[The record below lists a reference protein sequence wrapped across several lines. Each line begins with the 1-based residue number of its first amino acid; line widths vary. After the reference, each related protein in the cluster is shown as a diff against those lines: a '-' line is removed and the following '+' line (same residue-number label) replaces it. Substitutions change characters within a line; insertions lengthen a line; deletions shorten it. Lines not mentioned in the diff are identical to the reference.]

1 MSVGAG
7 RDQSRATS
15 PATEIGRGG
24 EPRARRR
31 ARRPLVALA
40 LLLSVTTGLV
50 GGCTSTPGADPA
62 KPTAPTAPESSTPGA
77 GDPSETPGIDPAGAP
92 GQGGQTSTGVTM
104 AGRPSAAQLAAARR
118 EVARLPL
125 PKLAAQLVVP
135 RQVGSRAT
143 AAAALRTQGYGGYA
157 VFRGNLPAGAAAI
170 PAARADNA
178 AFSQAVT
185 ASGRSWPAFIS
196 IDQEGGPV
204 TRLDAPMTP
213 FPAVMALGAAGDPA
227 LARRVGAASG
237 AELRNLGY
245 TVVLAPDAD
254 VTIGAA
260 DPTIGIRSPGSD
272 PRAVARIATA
282 LAAGYVDAGIL
293 PTLKHFPGHGGVSAD
308 THVGT
313 VRQTATLAQLRSR
326 DLVPFAEA
334 ARAGVPAIMTAHIVL
349 SAVDPSRPATVSAPV
364 LTGLLRK
371 DLRFDGL
378 VVTDALEMAAVAS
391 RYPSGQ
397 VAVAAVQAG
406 ADVLLM
412 PADPKAAVNALVQ
425 AVQRKTLTRARL
437 EQSAA
442 RMVATLRAQSAK
454 APAKAPGSHTAVSQ
468 AVANASITRLGGE
481 CTARLVGR
489 SIAISGGSA
498 ADRTALTKAAR
509 AAGLGTG
516 SGTSVVLRAGSAY
529 RAAEGAG
536 PRSTGGA
543 ASGDVVVALDSPYT
557 LGTDRARVAKLATF
571 GRTPATYTALVDIM
585 LGRRAAAGRLPV
597 AVGSA
602 RVGSGCGR

>member
-1 MSVGAG
+1 MLTSKK
-7 RDQSRATS
+7 TS
-15 PATEIGRGG
+15 PTTAQVPG
-24 EPRARRR
+24 EPTASRRNRQRRR
-31 ARRPLVALA
+31 RPVAALA

-50 GGCTSTPGADPA
+50 AGCSTDPA
-62 KPTAPTAPESSTPGA
+62 GGSGSPSPSAPSASSGESST
-77 GDPSETPGIDPAGAP
+77 DPDGTGSDGTGS
-92 GQGGQTSTGVTM
+92 GQGGQTSTDAGATM
-104 AGRPSAAQLAAARR
+104 SGRPSAAHLAAARR
-118 EVARLPL
+118 GVAKLPL

-135 RQVGSRAT
+135 RQSGTRAE

-157 VFRGNLPAGAAAI
+157 VFRGNLPAGSAAV

-178 AFSQAVT
+178 AFTQAVT

-213 FPAVMALGAAGDPA
+213 FPAVMALGAADDPA
-227 LARRVGAASG
+227 LARRVGVASG
-237 AELRNLGY
+237 AELRSLGY

-272 PRAVARIATA
+272 PRTVARIATA
-282 LAAGYVDAGIL
+282 LAAGYTDAGIL
-293 PTLKHFPGHGGVSAD
+293 PTLKHFPGHGGVTAD

-313 VRQTATLAQLRSR
+313 VRQTASLAQLRQR
-326 DLVPFAEA
+326 DLLPVAEA

-349 SAVDPSRPATVSAPV
+349 TAVDAERPATVSPPV
-364 LTGLLRK
+364 LTGLLRQ
-371 DLRFDGL
+371 DLRYDGL

-412 PADPKAAVNALVQ
+412 PADPRAAVSALVQ
-425 AVQRKTLTRARL
+425 AVQRKTLSRARL
-437 EQSAA
+437 EESAA
-442 RMVATLRAQSAK
+442 RMVATLRAQS
-454 APAKAPGSHTAVSQ
+454 PAKVAAAAPGSHADVSR
-468 AVANASITRLGGE
+468 AVADASITRIGGA
-481 CTARLVGR
+481 CRAKLVGR

-498 ADRTALTKAAR
+498 ADRAALRKAAR

-536 PRSTGGA
+536 QRSSSGA
-543 ASGDVVVALDSPYT
+543 ATGDVVVALDSPYT

-571 GRTPATYTALVDIM
+571 GRTPATYSALVDIM

-602 RVGSGCGR
+602 RVGTGCGR